1 MADPSTNQEN
11 ATDVGTSAGSR
22 EPSPADD
29 RADGAASGDPEAPTR
44 LILVRHGESEVT
56 VARVLGG
63 ESSCTGLS
71 ELGRRQTHAL
81 GERLVAG
88 HEPKVDALWS
98 STLARAAETADILVE
113 FLDVDGVHRDPD
125 LVERRPGEADGMT
138 FEEFRRRYG
147 VDFLIDPYLPLSPGG
162 ESAAEFH
169 LRTGRALARLVERHR
184 GECVMVVCHGGVIDV
199 AFRDLLDLPRH
210 GGFDLWTLNTSLTE
224 LALRPSGGAWRWRLV
239 RYNDAAHLAGL
250 PPETDTGRD

>member
-1 MADPSTNQEN
+1 MADSP
-11 ATDVGTSAGSR
+11 TSEDHDDAGH
-22 EPSPADD
+22 
-29 RADGAASGDPEAPTR
+29 GDPAPDPGAPSRAETR
-44 LILVRHGESEVT
+44 LVLVRHGESEVT

-71 ELGRRQTHAL
+71 ELGRRQSRAL
-81 GERLVAG
+81 GERLSVG
-88 HEPKVDALWS
+88 HEPTIDAVWS

-113 FLDVDGVHRDPD
+113 FLDVEEVRHDPE
-125 LVERRPGEADGMT
+125 LVERRPGEADGLT

-147 VDFLIDPYLPLSPGG
+147 VDFLVDPYLPLSPGG

-169 LRTGRALARLVERHR
+169 LRAGRALARIVEQHR
-184 GECVMVVCHGGVIDV
+184 GETVMVVCHGGVIDV

-224 LALRPSGGAWRWRLV
+224 LVLRAVDESWRWRLV

-250 PPETDTGRD
+250 PAETTATRN